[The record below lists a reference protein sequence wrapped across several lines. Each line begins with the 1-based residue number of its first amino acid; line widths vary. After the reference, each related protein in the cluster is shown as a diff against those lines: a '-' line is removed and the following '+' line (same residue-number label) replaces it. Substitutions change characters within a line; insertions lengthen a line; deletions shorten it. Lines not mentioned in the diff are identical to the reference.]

1 MILTR
6 TPPSHPIHLHGYNMY
21 VLAEGA
27 GTWNGTITN
36 PNNPQRRDVQ
46 QVRAGGYIV
55 VQFDPTHAG
64 VWPFHCHISWHASA
78 GLFLDFIVKPDTIK
92 KLDIPLKVKNTCTD
106 WAAFTSREVVDQID
120 SGV

>member
-1 MILTR
+1 
-6 TPPSHPIHLHGYNMY
+6 MY

-27 GTWNGTITN
+27 GSWNGTITN
-36 PNNPQRRDVQ
+36 PKNPQRRDVQ
-46 QVRAGGYIV
+46 QVRANGYIV

-78 GLFLDFIVKPDTIK
+78 GLFMSFVVKPDTIK
-92 KLDIPLKVKNTCTD
+92 TLQIPMKVNNTCTD
-106 WAAFTSREVVDQID
+106 WAAFTSKEVVDQID